1 MFILPF
7 FVNEM
12 SQFLKNDHSIH
23 QSQKVTYV
31 TSMCP
36 SDIIFSYFLT
46 RTVMFL
52 SRRVATMEVEFVSI
66 ERVMEYTRL
75 PREAPQTAPPHGDGA
90 EETPH
95 GAAVL
100 AEGLYLRYEVWGKRM
115 ETDKAAG
122 CFCFFFKICF

>member
-1 MFILPF
+1 MF
-7 FVNEM
+7 M
-12 SQFLKNDHSIH
+12 QKSQYPSVDLSL
-23 QSQKVTYV
+23 
-31 TSMCP
+31 MCP

-75 PREAPQTAPPHGDGA
+75 PREAPQTAPPHGDGHA

-100 AEGLYLRYEVWGKRM
+100 AEGLYLRYEVRKGKRM
-115 ETDKAAG
+115 ETG
-122 CFCFFFKICF
+122 QSSWMFLFLF